1 MRSPEIQS
9 EDVCHQCPSLKN
21 EKLQISICFIPSF
34 LLLLPEYV
42 RDNTLNP
49 FSQTHSIS
57 LPWKWA
63 GMCRQDVKNKF
74 GCAILY
80 PSLSW
85 ENDKFKRQ
93 EVWHYLLWKSEFCS
107 WGVVKKCMSAKWM
120 EDTCLLLPFTV
131 VVRAASQAYE
141 VLGVRAWATKGTY
154 MRVLS
159 WMNDSTIPS
168 SFKVTLDRCKLSMPE
183 KG

>member
-1 MRSPEIQS
+1 MSVIS
-9 EDVCHQCPSLKN
+9 APSLKN
-21 EKLQISICFIPSF
+21 EKTADQHLFYSLFPVISPWIRKGQYIKSF
-34 LLLLPEYV
+34 QS
-42 RDNTLNP
+42 NTLYSAAMKVSRNVP
-49 FSQTHSIS
+49 SRCQEQIWLCNSVSIPV
-57 LPWKWA
+57 LGKWLIQKTGSVA
-63 GMCRQDVKNKF
+63 
-74 GCAILY
+74 
-80 PSLSW
+80 LS
-85 ENDKFKRQ
+85 
-93 EVWHYLLWKSEFCS
+93 LWKSEFCS

-154 MRVLS
+154 MRMLS